1 MPVDGGAGDAEL
13 FGDLLDGVAAFAV
26 VVAFVVHLSGE
37 LHLPGAELGF
47 LAAGATAGAGGSRPS
62 RARSNSAMVPRIGKN
77 MRPTAVEV
85 SRANARRRHPSCGD
99 ER

>member
-1 MPVDGGAGDAEL
+1 
-13 FGDLLDGVAAFAV
+13 
-26 VVAFVVHLSGE
+26 
-37 LHLPGAELGF
+37 
-47 LAAGATAGAGGSRPS
+47 
-62 RARSNSAMVPRIGKN
+62 MVPRIGKN